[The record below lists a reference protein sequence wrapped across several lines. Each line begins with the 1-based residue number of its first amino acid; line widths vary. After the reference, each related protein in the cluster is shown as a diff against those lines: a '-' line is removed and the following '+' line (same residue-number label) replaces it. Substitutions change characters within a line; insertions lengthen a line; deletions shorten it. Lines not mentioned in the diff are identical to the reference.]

1 MGTNLHVKKPE
12 PKLDHSFTLKKNL
25 PRTIP
30 NTKKCFGTGTR
41 GSL

>member
-12 PKLDHSFTLKKNL
+12 PKLDPSFILNKNL
-25 PRTIP
+25 PRTITSP
-30 NTKKCFGTGTR
+30 IKRFGTATR